1 MWSELTQEY
10 KPIHIV
16 VGTQIL
22 LELEKLTKIL
32 ELIDIDLEPIYK
44 VEIPWIV
51 TEELN
56 ELKNN
61 GSSAQKAAVQNI
73 FDEFQH
79 RINSPRLI
87 LQNPEQDQTAARLIA
102 IRTNHDKIIAHC
114 MQLKRNGHV
123 VKLFTVDAAL
133 QVRAHVMGG
142 ISNFDCDE
150 ALEPP
155 EPMLMDLAGEI
166 AQEIPP
172 REAQLRQSKFSKTLF
187 LNSKKGYFWIRVLA
201 QA

>member
-10 KPIHIV
+10 KPIHVV

-32 ELIDIDLEPIYK
+32 ELIDIDLEPIFK
-44 VEIPWIV
+44 VQIPWIV
-51 TEELN
+51 MEELN

-155 EPMLMDLAGEI
+155 EPMLMDLTGEI
-166 AQEIPP
+166 GQEIPP
-172 REAQLRQSKFSKTLF
+172 REAQLRQSKLC
-187 LNSKKGYFWIRVLA
+187 KKN
-201 QA
+201 